1 MDEVVLALGG
11 GGVKGIAHVGVM
23 RVLEKEGFKVH
34 AIAGTSVGG
43 LVGALHASGHT
54 SDEIDGLLKELNNPR
69 LFSRSHHDG
78 PALMGL
84 HGLNQVLLDVI
95 GDCTFEECV
104 IPFACTAV
112 DLSLSQEVVLAK
124 GSLIDALMAT
134 MAVPG
139 IFPPRQIG
147 SYLLVDGA
155 VMDPVPV
162 ALARWLAPTY
172 PVIAVCLTPTPEKW
186 AHLPPQI
193 NMPEPSPIPLPRQLI
208 EQLRRMRFSQ
218 AFQIFV
224 TSNDTTSRMLAELRM
239 QQEHPDVI
247 IRPAV
252 EQFGIFDRVD
262 PQELIL
268 IGEMAARKAL
278 PEIRQALSW
287 SNQITRYFKRAEPPG
302 TVYTEPLE
310 TDQR

>member
-1 MDEVVLALGG
+1 MDEVVLALDG
-11 GGVKGIAHVGVM
+11 GGVKGIAHVGVI
-23 RVLEKEGFKVH
+23 RVLEKEGFRVR

-43 LVGALHASGHT
+43 LIGALFASGCAS
-54 SDEIDGLLKELNNPR
+54 SDIENLLSAFNNPR
-69 LFSRSHHDG
+69 LFSRGHNEG
-78 PALMGL
+78 PALLGL
-84 HGLNQVLLDVI
+84 HGLNQVLIDAI
-95 GDCTFEECV
+95 GDRTFDNCA

-112 DLSLSQEVVLAK
+112 DLNLSQEVILAK
-124 GSLIDALMAT
+124 GSLLDAVMAT
-134 MAVPG
+134 IAVPG

-147 SYLLVDGA
+147 NYLLVDGA

-162 ALARWLAPTY
+162 ALARWLAPAF
-172 PVIAVCLTPTPEKW
+172 PIIAVCLTPAPEKW

-193 NMPEPSPIPLPRQLI
+193 NIPDPSPIPRQLLD
-208 EQLRRMRFSQ
+208 QFSRMRFGQ

-224 TSNDTTSRMLAELRM
+224 NSIDTTSRMLAELRL
-239 QQEHPDVI
+239 QQDHPDVI

-252 EQFGIFDRVD
+252 EQFGILDRVD

-278 PEIRQALSW
+278 PEIHQALSW

-302 TVYTEPLE
+302 TIYTATVE
-310 TDQR
+310 TD